1 MNSVGEECTD
11 MKREYDQCFNRWFAE
26 KFLKGEGSGDP
37 CTELFRRYRECV
49 QKAIKDKDIPVDGV
63 DFMGPSKSKTEA
75 DGSS

>member
-37 CTELFRRYRECV
+37 CTELFRRYRSCV
-49 QKAIKDKDIPVDGV
+49 QKAIKDKDIPVDGIE
-63 DFMGPSKSKTEA
+63 FMGPSKDKPESNT
-75 DGSS
+75 DS